1 MSTIWGFE
9 EIPLSII
16 RGWWNF
22 SHVMRCLPL
31 SSEISMIDVYYRVKI
46 DAFRY
51 GLKRLEFTAAFT
63 YKGNIVLHA
72 GKLSIVRHRGVEAL
86 RFLMESLY
94 VYPCISVDFPN
105 PIISSRVLFR
115 FDYPIGILTDTVSLS
130 HQF

>member
-1 MSTIWGFE
+1 
-9 EIPLSII
+9 
-16 RGWWNF
+16 
-22 SHVMRCLPL
+22 
-31 SSEISMIDVYYRVKI
+31 MIDAYHRVKI

-51 GLKRLEFTAAFT
+51 DLKRLQFTAAFT

-105 PIISSRVLFR
+105 PIISSRMLFR
-115 FDYPIGILTDTVSLS
+115 FDYSIGILTDTVSLS
-130 HQF
+130 HQFQHFNVALHLHYQLFAFALSGSMPEVFL